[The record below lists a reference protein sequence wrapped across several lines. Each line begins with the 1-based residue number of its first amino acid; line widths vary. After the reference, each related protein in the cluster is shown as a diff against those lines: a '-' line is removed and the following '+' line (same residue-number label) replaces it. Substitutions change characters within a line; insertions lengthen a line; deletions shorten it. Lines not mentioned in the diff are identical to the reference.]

1 MASMIARRAFS
12 TSARRLAQADPSL
25 KAETKRNPE
34 LYVRH
39 NPPPNDTATAVPAP
53 EVVT

>member
-12 TSARRLAQADPSL
+12 TSTRRMAAQVDANL

-39 NPPPNDTATAVPAP
+39 IPINI
-53 EVVT
+53 